1 MNFIE
6 TPTTKEI
13 LRLIDCEAKRQE
25 FEIEL
30 IASENYVSK
39 NILTANGS
47 ILTNKYSEG
56 YPGKRYYAGQVN
68 IDQIE
73 NIAIDLAKEVFG
85 AEYANVQPLS
95 GSPANM
101 MVYSAILKPGD
112 KVLALSLDHGGHL
125 THGHPLSESGRLY
138 SFDFYI
144 VDPVTER
151 IDMES
156 VRQKALEFKP
166 KLIVAGFSAY
176 SRSLDWKAF
185 RAIAD
190 EVGALLMADMAH
202 IAGLVAGKV
211 LENPV
216 PYCDVVTTTTHKTL
230 RGPRGALIMSKEK
243 YAKDLARAVFPGMQG
258 GPHDHITAAKAIALA
273 EALTPEFQAYCVQV
287 IKNAQA
293 LSEELSVL
301 GVRIVSG
308 GTDNHLL
315 CMDVANSYD
324 LGGKKAELVLEQ
336 IGISTNKNMIPF
348 DPRKPLDPSGVRL
361 GTPAVT
367 TRGMWVP
374 EMKTLAHIID
384 KALRNPDD
392 VTGLAALHTEVV
404 NLCKKFPIYV

>member
-1 MNFIE
+1 MNFIQ
-6 TPTTKEI
+6 TQITNNV
-13 LRLIDCEAKRQE
+13 LGLIDQEAERQE
-25 FEIEL
+25 LEIEL

-39 NILTANGS
+39 NILRANGS

-73 NIAIDLAKEVFG
+73 NIAIDLAKEVFA

-138 SFDFYI
+138 NFDFYI
-144 VDPVTER
+144 VDPITER

-216 PYCDVVTTTTHKTL
+216 PYCDVVTMTTHKTL

-258 GPHDHITAAKAIALA
+258 
-273 EALTPEFQAYCVQV
+273 
-287 IKNAQA
+287 
-293 LSEELSVL
+293 
-301 GVRIVSG
+301 
-308 GTDNHLL
+308 
-315 CMDVANSYD
+315 
-324 LGGKKAELVLEQ
+324 
-336 IGISTNKNMIPF
+336 
-348 DPRKPLDPSGVRL
+348 
-361 GTPAVT
+361 
-367 TRGMWVP
+367 
-374 EMKTLAHIID
+374 
-384 KALRNPDD
+384 
-392 VTGLAALHTEVV
+392 
-404 NLCKKFPIYV
+404 

>member
-6 TPTTKEI
+6 TPISTEI
-13 LRLIDCEAKRQE
+13 LGLIDSEAKRQE

-39 NILTANGS
+39 NVLLANGS

-56 YPGKRYYAGQVN
+56 YPGKRYYAGQIF

-73 NIAIDLAKEVFG
+73 NIAINLAKEVFS

-101 MVYSAILKPGD
+101 IVYSALLTPGD

-138 SFDFYI
+138 NFEFYT
-144 VDPVTER
+144 VDSLTER
-151 IDMES
+151 INMEE
-156 VRQKALEFKP
+156 VRSKAIEFRP
-166 KLIVAGFSAY
+166 KLIIAGFSAY
-176 SRSLDWKAF
+176 SRTLDWKAF

-230 RGPRGALIMSKEK
+230 RWPRGALILSKEK
-243 YAKDLARAVFPGMQG
+243 YAKDLARAVFPGFQG

-273 EALTPEFQAYCVQV
+273 EALTPEFQIYTAQV
-287 IKNAQA
+287 IRNAQTFA
-293 LSEELSVL
+293 EEFINLWA
-301 GVRIVSG
+301 RIVSG
-308 GTDNHLL
+308 GTDNHLF
-315 CMDVANSYD
+315 CIDVAKTY
-324 LGGKKAELVLEQ
+324 GIWGKEAEIILEN

-348 DPRKPLDPSGVRL
+348 DTRKPLDPSGIRI

-367 TRGMWVP
+367 TRWMKEE
-374 EMKTLAHIID
+374 EMKILARIIHKSLNSKDQIEVLNDLHNEIKTL
-384 KALRNPDD
+384 
-392 VTGLAALHTEVV
+392 
-404 NLCKKFPIYV
+404 CMKFPIYI